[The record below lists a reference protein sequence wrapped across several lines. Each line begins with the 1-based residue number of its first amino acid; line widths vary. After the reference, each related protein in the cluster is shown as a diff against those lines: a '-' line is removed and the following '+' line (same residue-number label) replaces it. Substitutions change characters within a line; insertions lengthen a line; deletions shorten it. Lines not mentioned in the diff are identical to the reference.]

1 VEINRK
7 MAEDFVKTFERDYVH
22 LHRLENAC
30 MVLEQLP
37 GRIDDYNEI
46 AP

>member
-1 VEINRK
+1 VRTLK
-7 MAEDFVKTFERDYVH
+7 RDYVH
-22 LHRLENAC
+22 LNHLENAC

-46 AP
+46 APIMP

>member
-1 VEINRK
+1 
-7 MAEDFVKTFERDYVH
+7 MAEDFVKIFKRYQVH
-22 LHRLENAC
+22 LNRLEDAC

-37 GRIDDYNEI
+37 GQIDDYNEN

>member
-1 VEINRK
+1 
-7 MAEDFVKTFERDYVH
+7 MAEDFVKIFKWYQVH
-22 LHRLENAC
+22 LNHLEEPC

-37 GRIDDYNEI
+37 GRFDDYNEN